1 MVGVSAEGIGN
12 GLVHLFKAEAAA
24 DAGPMAELDQT
35 EPFVFA
41 ADETLDIGFESGS
54 CVTTE
59 YSSNRFSGDVNW
71 MQIDV
76 GEDANRRVCCCSA
89 QLGEQC

>member
-1 MVGVSAEGIGN
+1 MT
-12 GLVHLFKAEAAA
+12 
-24 DAGPMAELDQT
+24 ELDQA
-35 EPFVFA
+35 EPFVFS
-41 ADETLDIGFESGS
+41 ADETLDIGFQSGS

-59 YSSNRFSGDVNW
+59 YRSNRLSGEVNW
-71 MQIDV
+71 VQIGV